1 MDLIDK
7 AIEIVLKQID
17 EFKVNAVF
25 DIRGMVRL
33 YNSDFW
39 KELGEQ
45 TQRDVGTEFKER
57 VDNEDYPNIKFFDK
71 TSDGRNWYQK
81 IK

>member
-25 DIRGMVRL
+25 DVRGMVRL
-33 YNSDFW
+33 YNSNFW
-39 KELGEQ
+39 EKLGEQ

-57 VDNEDYPNIKFFDK
+57 VDNGLYTNIGYAGK
-71 TSDGRNWYQK
+71 TKDNRNWYQK